1 MDYQAFKTEITDKV
15 QAELSDSVRI
25 SLEQIPKNNGM
36 IQDGFVFTKE
46 GANASPIIYIEE
58 YYQLWKKGVP
68 MEQLVQKLLWN
79 YTHCCIPNM
88 IKEDFFLDY
97 QTIKNHI
104 YFKLVNYERNKTLL
118 AQVPHRRILDLA
130 VVYYYQMDHAMI
142 LIRNSHLE
150 LWKIPEEILEKN
162 AEKYAVK
169 NLPAEILTI
178 GKLAEAEGE
187 DGELPDEEE
196 FPDVP
201 MYVLT
206 NMERCLGAAAILYP
220 GVLKNMSYILGD
232 RFYILPSS
240 IHECILIPQN
250 GRYTQD
256 ELSAMV
262 AEINEKHVERKD
274 ILSDH
279 VYFYLEA
286 DDRIH
291 L

>member
-1 MDYQAFKTEITDKV
+1 MDYQVFKTEMTDKV
-15 QAELSDSVRI
+15 QMELSDSVRI
-25 SLEQIPKNNGM
+25 SLEQIPKNNGI

-58 YYQLWKKGVP
+58 YYHLWKKGVP
-68 MEQLVQKLLWN
+68 MEQLVQKILWN
-79 YTHCCIPNM
+79 YAHCCIPEVVT
-88 IKEDFFLDY
+88 KDFFLNYD
-97 QTIKNHI
+97 TVKSHI
-104 YFKLVNYERNKTLL
+104 YFKLVNYEKNKSLL

-130 VVYYYQMDHAMI
+130 VIYYYQMDHATI
-142 LIRNSHLE
+142 IIRNSHLE
-150 LWKIPEEILEKN
+150 LWNIPEEILEKN

-169 NLPAEILTI
+169 NLPAEIMTM
-178 GKLAEAEGE
+178 
-187 DGELPDEEE
+187 GELTASGAENEDFPAEEGVL
-196 FPDVP
+196 DIP

-220 GVLKNMSYILGD
+220 GVLKNMSHILGD
-232 RFYILPSS
+232 RFFILPSS

-274 ILSDH
+274 MLSDQ

>member
-1 MDYQAFKTEITDKV
+1 MDYQIFKTEMKDKV
-15 QAELSDSVRI
+15 QTELSDNVRI
-25 SLEQIPKNNGM
+25 SLEQIPKNNGI

-58 YYQLWKKGVP
+58 YYRLWKMGVP
-68 MEQLVQKLLWN
+68 MEQLVQKVVWN
-79 YTHCCIPNM
+79 YTHCCIPDM
-88 IKEDFFLDY
+88 VKTDFFLNYDAV
-97 QTIKNHI
+97 KNHI
-104 YFKLVNYERNKTLL
+104 YFKLVNYERNKSLL
-118 AQVPHRRILDLA
+118 SQVPYRRILDLA

-150 LWKIPEEILEKN
+150 LWNISEEILEKN

-178 GKLAEAEGE
+178 GELAASDEEGE
-187 DGELPDEEE
+187 DWPDEGE
-196 FPDVP
+196 FPEIP

-206 NMERCLGAAAILYP
+206 NMERCLGAAVILYP
-220 GVLKNMSYILGD
+220 GVLKNMSHILGD
-232 RFYILPSS
+232 RFFILPSS

-250 GRYTQD
+250 GKYTQD

-262 AEINEKHVERKD
+262 TEINEKHVEKKD
-274 ILSDH
+274 ILSDQ